1 MRGVGGHQSLLDRE
15 NEVVSRMEGGRGYG
29 RIAPAQP
36 ELQRVD
42 RFAQSRWRVGLVLKT
57 EHLDVIEQDVRFGE
71 QGLPASLNGGF

>member
-1 MRGVGGHQSLLDRE
+1 MK
-15 NEVVSRMEGGRGYG
+15 GGRGHG